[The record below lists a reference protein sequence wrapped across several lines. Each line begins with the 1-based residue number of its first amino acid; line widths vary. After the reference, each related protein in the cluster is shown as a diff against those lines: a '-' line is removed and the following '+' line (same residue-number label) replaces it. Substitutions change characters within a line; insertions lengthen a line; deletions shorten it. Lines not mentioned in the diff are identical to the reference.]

1 MSESQDEEW
10 LDNSIDQS
18 YLKDKEDWQLP
29 YVDLFTP
36 TNVHFTKRAKKVRL
50 LHEYAAYSTQHI
62 SAEKFR
68 PITTTKELATTI
80 SIKPYA
86 PTTAIPNP

>member
-10 LDNSIDQS
+10 LDNSVDQS

-36 TNVHFTKRAKKVRL
+36 TNVHLTKREKQVKL
-50 LHEYAAYSTQHI
+50 LHEHTAYSTQHI
-62 SAEKFR
+62 SAEKSK
-68 PITTTKELATTI
+68 PIT
-80 SIKPYA
+80 S
-86 PTTAIPNP
+86 